1 VKEEYDVTD
10 MRRMYRAMERDIFP
24 RSMTITYGDMTIN
37 YQKVTWDIGGIE
49 KGLRYGENPGQ
60 SSALYRQVNGNLILG
75 EVEFI
80 GPGKGLVSD
89 LELLQS
95 GKHPGKI
102 NITDVDGA
110 LNIMKYFTREPTAV
124 IMKHNNPCG
133 AASRPTLEEAYYEAN
148 MADRVAAFGGA
159 IALNKPVDRA
169 TAALIAKNYSEVVVA
184 PDYLP
189 GTPEILGRRRDLRIL
204 RIGNMARLQEYR
216 NAVFPE
222 IKSLCDGSI
231 IVQTSYMPRIQT
243 MDDLKRDG
251 FIPREI
257 PDRRIEG
264 GKLVETGGIASIER
278 LPTMEEYEDMLF
290 GWLVESGITS
300 NSVIYVKNRATV
312 GIGTGEQD
320 RVGVAAIARDKAYT
334 KLRDRICFERYGRP
348 YNQLKL
354 QHERAVGDEKVD
366 LRSIQDAIES
376 EVVSQQGGLRGSVMV
391 SDAFFPFRD
400 GVDVG
405 LREGITAVVQPGGS
419 NRDYESVVACNEYN
433 TTMVFTGQRSFKH

>member
-1 VKEEYDVTD
+1 MTD
-10 MRRMYRAMERDIFP
+10 MRKMYRAMEKDIFP
-24 RSMTITYGDMTIN
+24 PSMTITYGDMTIS
-37 YQKVTWDIGGIE
+37 YRKVTWDIGGIK

-60 SSALYRQVNGNLILG
+60 SSALYRQVNGNLVLG

-89 LELLQS
+89 MELLQS

-110 LNIMKYFTREPTAV
+110 LNILKYFSREPTAV

-133 AASRPTLEEAYYEAN
+133 VASRHTLEEAYYEAN

-159 IALNKPVDRA
+159 IVLNKPVDLA
-169 TAALIAKNYSEVVVA
+169 TAASIAKNYSEVVAA

-189 GTPEILGRRRDLRIL
+189 GALDILRRRRDLRIL
-204 RIGNMARLQEYR
+204 RIGNMARLHEYR
-216 NAVFPE
+216 TAVYPE

-231 IVQTSYMPRIQT
+231 IVQTSYMPRIRT
-243 MDDLKRDG
+243 IDDLKRDG
-251 FIPREI
+251 FIPKEV
-257 PDRRIEG
+257 PERRIEG
-264 GKLVETGGIASIER
+264 GKLVETGDIASIER
-278 LPTMEEYEDMLF
+278 LPTEQEYEDMLF

-334 KLRDRICFERYGRP
+334 KLRDRLCFEKYERP
-348 YNQLKL
+348 HNLLQL
-354 QHERAVGDEKVD
+354 QHEQSVGDEKID
-366 LRSIQDAIES
+366 LRSMLETIEI
-376 EVVSQQGGLRGSVMV
+376 EVVSQQGGLRGAVMV

-405 LREGITAVVQPGGS
+405 LREGITTIIQPGGS
-419 NRDYESVVACNEYN
+419 NRDYESVLACNEYN
-433 TTMVFTGQRSFKH
+433 ATMVFTGQRSFKH